1 MIFFLGIIFL
11 ILVIFFLNW
20 LSTNNKKQL
29 NKKINLIIIF
39 ISLFI
44 GIILLIGGLYL
55 YSPLFFSI
63 AAWFLR
69 KKIIFDMLLNIFRKK
84 QKSNQNDYNQKMSL
98 NESYKLL
105 GIDENASKEVIIK
118 SHKEL
123 ITKLHP
129 DKGGSSYLS
138 AKVNEARDIILA
150 DKEKREKNG

>member
-11 ILVIFFLNW
+11 VSILFFVDW
-20 LSTNNKKQL
+20 LSAKNKKEL

-39 ISLFI
+39 LSILI

-69 KKIIFDMLLNIFRKK
+69 KKIIFDVLLNIFRKK

-123 ITKLHP
+123 IRKLHP

-150 DKEKREKNG
+150 DKEKREQNG

>member
-1 MIFFLGIIFL
+1 MVFFLGIIFL
-11 ILVIFFLNW
+11 ILVIFFLDW
-20 LSTNNKKQL
+20 LSVNNKKQL
-29 NKKINLIIIF
+29 NKKVNFIIIF
-39 ISLFI
+39 ISLLI

-69 KKIIFDMLLNIFRKK
+69 KKIIFDMLLNIFRRK
-84 QKSNQNDYNQKMSL
+84 QKIDKNDYNQKMSL
-98 NESYKLL
+98 RESYELL
-105 GIDENASKEVIIK
+105 GVDENAPLEVIIK

-123 ITKLHP
+123 IRKLHP

>member
-11 ILVIFFLNW
+11 VLIIFFLDW

-39 ISLFI
+39 ISLGI

-55 YSPLFFSI
+55 YSPVFFSI

-69 KKIIFDMLLNIFRKK
+69 KKIIFDLLLNFFRKK
-84 QKSNQNDYNQKMSL
+84 EKINQNDYKQKMSL
-98 NESYKLL
+98 KESYELL
-105 GIDENASKEVIIK
+105 GIDENASLEDIIK

-123 ITKLHP
+123 IRKLHP

-138 AKVNEARDIILA
+138 ARVNEARDIILA
-150 DKEKREKNG
+150 NKEKRE

>member
-11 ILVIFFLNW
+11 VLIIFFLDW

-39 ISLFI
+39 ISLGI

-69 KKIIFDMLLNIFRKK
+69 KKIIFDMLLSIFRKK
-84 QKSNQNDYNQKMSL
+84 QKINQNDYKQKMSL
-98 NESYKLL
+98 KESYELL
-105 GIDENASKEVIIK
+105 GIDENASLEDIIK

-123 ITKLHP
+123 IRKLHP

-138 AKVNEARDIILA
+138 ARVNEARDIILA
-150 DKEKREKNG
+150 NKEKRE

>member
-11 ILVIFFLNW
+11 VLIIFFLDW
-20 LSTNNKKQL
+20 LSTNNRKQL

-39 ISLFI
+39 ISLGI

-69 KKIIFDMLLNIFRKK
+69 KKIIFDMLLSIFRKK
-84 QKSNQNDYNQKMSL
+84 QKINQNDYKQKMSL
-98 NESYKLL
+98 KESYELL
-105 GIDENASKEVIIK
+105 GIDENASLEDIIK

-123 ITKLHP
+123 IRKLHP

-138 AKVNEARDIILA
+138 ARVNEARDIILA
-150 DKEKREKNG
+150 NKEKRE